1 MVKQEAKKSAQRKAA
16 KRKSTRRKL
25 PALPNEAVT
34 LLVQLRAKQGQH
46 LSLESEIRALIAPTR
61 KEEGCLQYD
70 FHRSLDDPNHF
81 LLHEVWASR
90 QHHQAHCQTPH
101 FLRWD
106 ARKDCLLDSRDAS
119 FWRQIDYRA
128 LGESSRTNRAPQLSD
143 ARFAKCVR

>member
-1 MVKQEAKKSAQRKAA
+1 MIIASNLICDTIFADMA
-16 KRKSTRRKL
+16 KRKSKKSARRQASRRKSAR
-25 PALPNEAVT
+25 PKAAALPNEAVT

-70 FHRSLDDPNHF
+70 FHRSLDDPNLF

-90 QHHQAHCQTPH
+90 QHHQAHYHTPH

-106 ARKDCLLDSRDAS
+106 ARKDSLLASRDS
-119 FWRQIDYRA
+119 SLWRQID
-128 LGESSRTNRAPQLSD
+128 N
-143 ARFAKCVR
+143 